1 MLQLP
6 FNLINNLVASAL
18 MFKRIFLL
26 FNALTFVFFSAT
38 VFSDQNPR
46 QIIIPAP
53 PQLAA
58 TAYLL
63 IDANSGRVLA
73 ERNADKALPP
83 ASITKLMTS
92 YIISSEIERGSISLS
107 EKVNIS
113 VEAWKKGG
121 SKMFVREG
129 TQVLVI
135 DLVRGMIIQSGN
147 DATIALAEHVAGSES
162 AFVDVMNQQAAL
174 LGLTNTQFKN
184 ATGWPEEGHY
194 SSPRDIALLTKAL
207 ITEFPESYKYYSEK
221 YFSYNGINQ
230 PNRNKLLFRDKTIDG
245 VKTGHTEEAG
255 YCLVASSEK
264 EGMRL
269 ISVVMGTSS
278 DNARAQETQKLLA
291 YGFRYYHTH
300 KLYEKNAT
308 VSTARVWKGQL
319 ESIDLGVTKDIYLTV
334 PRGSEDKLVAKA
346 SVDNI
351 IEAPISINQE
361 LGSVIITLEG
371 ETLLNA
377 PLVSLKAVEEAGLFS
392 RIYDSVALFFHRFT
406 AE

>member
-1 MLQLP
+1 
-6 FNLINNLVASAL
+6 
-18 MFKRIFLL
+18 MFKCFLIL
-26 FNALTFVFFSAT
+26 LNLSTFVFLPANAYSEEN
-38 VFSDQNPR
+38 SR

-53 PQLAA
+53 PQLSA

-73 ERNADKALPP
+73 EKNADEALPP

-92 YIISSEIERGSISLS
+92 YIVSSEIERGTINLND
-107 EKVNIS
+107 KVNIS
-113 VEAWKKGG
+113 VQAWKKGG

-129 TQVLVI
+129 TQVPVI
-135 DLVRGMIIQSGN
+135 DLIRGMIIQSGN

-162 AFVDVMNQQAAL
+162 AFVDVMNQQADL
-174 LGLTNTQFKN
+174 LGLTNTRFKN
-184 ATGWPEEGHY
+184 ATGWPEEGHH
-194 SSPRDIALLTKAL
+194 SSPRDIAILTKAL
-207 ITEFPESYKYYSEK
+207 ITEFPKSYNYYSEK

-269 ISVVMGTSS
+269 ISVVMGTGS

-308 VSTARVWKGQL
+308 VSNARVWKGKL
-319 ESIDLGVTKDIYLTV
+319 DSIDLGVTQDIYLTV
-334 PRGSEDKLVAKA
+334 PRGSEDNLVAKA

-351 IEAPISINQE
+351 IEAPVSINQE
-361 LGSVIITLEG
+361 LGSIIITLEG
-371 ETLLNA
+371 EEILNA

-392 RIYDSVALFFHRFT
+392 RIYDAVALFFYRFT